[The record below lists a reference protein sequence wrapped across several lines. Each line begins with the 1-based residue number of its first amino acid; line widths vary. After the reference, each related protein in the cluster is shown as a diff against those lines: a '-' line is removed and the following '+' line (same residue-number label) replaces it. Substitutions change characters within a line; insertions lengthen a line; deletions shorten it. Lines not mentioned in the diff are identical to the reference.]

1 MTSAYDFTELR
12 DYLFPQQSR
21 DVTIPAG
28 MTRIVLNIPLIDDEE
43 PEADQEFDLVIAPG
57 SLIAGI
63 LRGRFGRSRIT
74 IVDDDHC

>member
-1 MTSAYDFTELR
+1 MTSVYDFTGQR
-12 DYLFPQQSR
+12 DYLFPQR
-21 DVTIPAG
+21 LVTIPAG
-28 MTRIVLNIPLIDDEE
+28 VTRIVLNISLMDDEE
-43 PEADQEFDLVIAPG
+43 SEADKEFDLVIAPG